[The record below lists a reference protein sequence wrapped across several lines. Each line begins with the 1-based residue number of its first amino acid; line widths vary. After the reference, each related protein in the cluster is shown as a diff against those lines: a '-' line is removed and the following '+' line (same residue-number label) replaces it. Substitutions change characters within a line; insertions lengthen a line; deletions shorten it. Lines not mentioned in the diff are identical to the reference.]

1 MTTITVEIK
10 GGDPET
16 RQVLE
21 YLQALPFVT
30 IKGEKRKKPQH
41 VIDYEAALRP
51 MTMEELYAKLER
63 SEDDFRNGRI
73 VTNEE
78 MGQWIASLG

>member
-51 MTMEELYAKLER
+51 MTMEEYHAFLEVGL
-63 SEDDFRNGRI
+63 DDIRNGR
-73 VTNEE
+73 TTSNEE
-78 MGQWIASLG
+78 VGKWIANL